1 MSSLSCLL
9 RLFSRISLR
18 CAFHSLFFGLHRSYF
33 FVLDGS
39 SCHLALTVGY
49 GIFDEYLWYL
59 RHWARGREA
68 VYNSLCYFQWA
79 EICIWYRVYSNRICY
94 YAWKY
99 ATRSMKLRPSSQW
112 YWTLDCYRDQLS
124 SDMDLCHSLNNKVHS
139 CRFST
144 SLFAQSSGYFR
155 NLFPKW
161 TAWAA

>member
-1 MSSLSCLL
+1 ME
-9 RLFSRISLR
+9 F
-18 CAFHSLFFGLHRSYF
+18 A
-33 FVLDGS
+33 
-39 SCHLALTVGY
+39 
-49 GIFDEYLWYL
+49 IFDEYLWYL

-79 EICIWYRVYSNRICY
+79 EICIWYRVRSSRICY

-161 TAWAA
+161 TAWAAQNECRFVGFTFGYVKRMERLYCSQNFIFPREVDLSCT